1 VREVTFA
8 QSRLSG
14 DAATFLACLAVVLER
29 QPDQLPVLA
38 DGEDPATGWTVSR
51 WLGGLGLGLARVAD
65 PARFSWAG
73 PWIARVRVPGGDRR
87 SVVMYGVPS
96 GVAWDPADGE
106 PVEQA
111 WIEDGFLIAAADI
124 AGALPPQPE
133 PPAAAG
139 TVEGIWIAPA
149 AGEPAQS
156 RQNARAVAGRGLEGD
171 RACAG
176 TGTFPSGLPGSALTL
191 IAAEVCQSFTPSLSP
206 DEHRRNLITRGIDLN
221 RLAGRDFTIGQVRCR
236 GMRLCEPCLVIQ
248 RRASRPLLRQLIHR
262 AGLCA
267 DILTSGLIQAGDQ
280 IAAAQSAGAGGGASH
295 TA

>member
-1 VREVTFA
+1 VREVAFTE
-8 QSRLSG
+8 SGLSG
-14 DAATFLACLAVVLER
+14 DAATFLACLAAVLEL
-29 QPDQLPVLA
+29 PPGQLPALA
-38 DGEDPATGWTVSR
+38 DGEDPATGWAVSR

-87 SVVMYGVPS
+87 SVVMYGFPS
-96 GVAWDPADGE
+96 GVAWDPADGG

-124 AGALPPQPE
+124 AGALPPRPG
-133 PPAAAG
+133 PPTAAG
-139 TVEGIWIAPA
+139 TVEGIWIASA
-149 AGEPAQS
+149 AGDPARSCQW
-156 RQNARAVAGRGLEGD
+156 ARAVAGRGLGGD

-191 IAAEVCQSFTPSLSP
+191 ISAEVCESFSPPLSP

-221 RLAGRDFTIGQVRCR
+221 RLVGREFAIGEVRCR
-236 GMRLCEPCLVIQ
+236 GMRLCEPCMVIQ

-262 AGLCA
+262 AGLRA
-267 DILTSGLIQAGDQ
+267 DILTSGLIHAGDQ
-280 IAAAQSAGAGGGASH
+280 IAAAQSVGPGGGANH
-295 TA
+295 AA